1 MVNSTTGY
9 HTYWSQNTRAISL
22 FRNGP
27 AKSTLTFLQGPLG
40 NSVIRRGPLALQ
52 TVVAWQLRHSS
63 TFLPLHQFQGTTREH
78 GATALYAKFL
88 DGLRGQT
95 LPFFLEV
102 PVVQRY
108 VPLAGRVR
116 QLQQA
121 SLESRLVFVTLR
133 PFPLSPTVSSLLIAL
148 GKLFS
153 ITKFV

>member
-1 MVNSTTGY
+1 M
-9 HTYWSQNTRAISL
+9 
-22 FRNGP
+22 
-27 AKSTLTFLQGPLG
+27 
-40 NSVIRRGPLALQ
+40 LQ
-52 TVVAWQLRHSS
+52 TVVAWQLRHFP
-63 TFLPLHQFQGTTREH
+63 TFIPLHQFQGTRREH

-95 LPFFLEV
+95 V

-108 VPLAGRVR
+108 VSLAGRVR

-121 SLESRLVFVTLR
+121 SLDSRLVFVTLR